1 MYAVAHRTGIGRAG
15 PRHVKW
21 PERERPHL
29 AMLSAVRKGPDM
41 QELHARAQDALAYTE
56 MLRVPSMSVGWY
68 HLPAGSA
75 DPQQP
80 HTEDEIYVVLSGRGR
95 LHTDTGDADA
105 VPGAVLYVPAGERHR
120 FIDIVHDLDVVVLF
134 APAEHSLA
142 GRA

>member
-1 MYAVAHRTGIGRAG
+1 MYAVAHRTCIGR
-15 PRHVKW
+15 
-21 PERERPHL
+21 
-29 AMLSAVRKGPDM
+29 
-41 QELHARAQDALAYTE
+41 
-56 MLRVPSMSVGWY
+56 
-68 HLPAGSA
+68 A

-80 HTEDEIYVVLSGRGR
+80 HTEDEVYVVLSGRGR

-120 FIDIVHDLDVVVLF
+120 FIDIVQDLDVVVLF